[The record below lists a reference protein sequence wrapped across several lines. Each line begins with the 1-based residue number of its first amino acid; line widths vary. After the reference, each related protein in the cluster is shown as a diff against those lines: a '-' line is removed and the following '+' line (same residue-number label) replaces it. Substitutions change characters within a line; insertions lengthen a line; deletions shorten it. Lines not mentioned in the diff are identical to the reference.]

1 MHTHTRV
8 MAAASAVAVV
18 TSLLTG
24 CDLKDWSG
32 KVSVEHQAPD
42 PNGPNA
48 PGASKKPQSAPSSA
62 EPEQKTQK
70 AQEPQ
75 KNDNSTQSNSAD
87 SDGLTH
93 GTAAPRNTAKADDD
107 TSASG
112 GTASNLGTKAE
123 RKVVALVNAARK
135 KAGCDSLRIDP
146 RLRKAAYL
154 HSRDMGLHHYFSHNS
169 QNSDTPWDRIRAA
182 GYTHPAA
189 ENIAAGQTSPT
200 AVMDAWLHSEGHRAN
215 ILNCDY
221 KAIGVGLWNGG
232 DTPVWTQDF
241 GSA

>member
-1 MHTHTRV
+1 

-42 PNGPNA
+42 PNGPN
-48 PGASKKPQSAPSSA
+48 GAESSKKPQSAQSA
-62 EPEQKTQK
+62 TPQQKPK
-70 AQEPQ
+70 ESQEPR
-75 KNDNSTQSNSAD
+75 KTDNSTQSDSAG
-87 SDGLTH
+87 SEGLTH
-93 GTAAPRNTAKADDD
+93 GTAAPRRTAKATTTDDASSSG
-107 TSASG
+107 SASDI
-112 GTASNLGTKAE
+112 GTKAE
-123 RKVVALVNAARK
+123 RKVVSLVNAARQ
-135 KAGCDSLRIDP
+135 KAGCGDLRNDP

-169 QNSDTPWDRIRAA
+169 QNGDTPWDRIRAA
-182 GYTHPAA
+182 GYTHPSA
-189 ENIAAGQTSPT
+189 ENIAAGQDSPT
-200 AVMDAWLHSEGHRAN
+200 SVMDAWLNSEGHRAN